1 MAVLALV
8 VIAIAGWNVW
18 SQLEAPQATSYRF
31 DESKPYPFLDD
42 VASNA
47 TPDAT
52 GFDALQFQDTK
63 GEPWDLARYRGTRN
77 VVLVITRGR
86 TSGQP
91 AEMHRGRICLYC
103 ASQTARLVANH
114 DAIKAHDAEVVVVFP
129 VVSAADRTEVAR
141 FTAAVDRDARRHDGV
156 GGATP
161 PFPVVLDVGLGAI
174 ERLGLRADL
183 AKPATYVLDK
193 EGRVRFAYVG
203 QSPADRPSVKA
214 IVGQLSALADAPP

>member
-1 MAVLALV
+1 MSHHDADSPREPTSAATGDGPSAAPRPSLVRQALMAVLALV

-52 GFDALQFQDTK
+52 GFEALQFEDTK
-63 GEPWDLARYRGTRN
+63 GEPWDLARYRGTAN

-103 ASQTARLVANH
+103 ASQTA
-114 DAIKAHDAEVVVVFP
+114 
-129 VVSAADRTEVAR
+129 
-141 FTAAVDRDARRHDGV
+141 
-156 GGATP
+156 P
-161 PFPVVLDVGLGAI
+161 PRGEPRCDQG
-174 ERLGLRADL
+174 
-183 AKPATYVLDK
+183 P
-193 EGRVRFAYVG
+193 
-203 QSPADRPSVKA
+203 
-214 IVGQLSALADAPP
+214 